1 MKAIL
6 QYRGPIAKVFLHIK
20 TKVYEIA
27 CAQGIWWLVLLDIE
41 ESAATESRFLGENR
55 LNATW

>member
-6 QYRGPIAKVFLHIK
+6 QYRGPLAKALLHIK

-27 CAQGIWWLVLLDIE
+27 CAKGIRWLVLLDIE
-41 ESAATESRFLGENR
+41 ESVATESRFLGENR
-55 LNATW
+55 LNAT